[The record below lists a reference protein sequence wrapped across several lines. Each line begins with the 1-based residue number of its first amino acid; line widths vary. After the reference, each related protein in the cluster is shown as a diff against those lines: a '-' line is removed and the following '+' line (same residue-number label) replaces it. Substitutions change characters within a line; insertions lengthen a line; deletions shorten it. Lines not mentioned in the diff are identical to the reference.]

1 MSLSLWIVQ
10 GLLALLFLGLGLM
23 KLVIPLDDPAM
34 TMGLPS
40 LFIRFVGLAEVLG
53 AVGLIVPGLL
63 KIRTGLVPLAAAGL
77 AIITVGATLFHLANG
92 DGIATASFPLV
103 VALLSGFVTYG
114 RWPLASQDRTAS
126 ARVPAR
132 L

>member
-1 MSLSLWIVQ
+1 MSLALWIVQ

-34 TMGLPS
+34 TMGLPV
-40 LFIRFVGLAEVLG
+40 LFIRFIGLAEVLG

-63 KIRTGLVPLAAAGL
+63 KVRTGLVPIAAAGL
-77 AIITVGATLFHLANG
+77 AIVTVGATIFHLANG

-103 VALLSGFVTYG
+103 VALLSGFVAYG
-114 RWPLASQDRTAS
+114 RRQAAPHDRPAPE
-126 ARVPAR
+126 RIPAR